1 MKSTIFFLIL
11 AVLFVL
17 FIVIKSKMMSRSIGG
32 FIKAG
37 ALVIDVRSR
46 QEFEQG
52 HFSTAV
58 NIPVDQFEARLQ
70 EVGPNKE
77 RPVIVY
83 CHAGTRAA
91 VVSEILKKNGYLK
104 IINARNRD
112 ALRKFDKK

>member
-1 MKSTIFFLIL
+1 MISTIFFLVL

-17 FIVIKSKMMSRSIGG
+17 FIIIKSKMASRSIGG
-32 FIKAG
+32 VIKAG

-58 NIPVDQFEARLQ
+58 NIPIDQFEARLK
-70 EVGPNKE
+70 EVGPDKE

-91 VVSEILKKNGYLK
+91 VAGEILKKNGYLK
-104 IINARNRD
+104 IINARNMD
-112 ALRKFDKK
+112 ALRKFGKK